1 MQKKISLARF
11 IRPSLRYSTSLS
23 YFVSKSLV
31 LFFLF
36 EYVKSFLIGSS
47 LNVITPFINLYAEN
61 DKFLLSK

>member
-1 MQKKISLARF
+1 MQKKFSLASF

-31 LFFLF
+31 LFVLF

-47 LNVITPFINLYAEN
+47 LNVITLFINLHVEN
-61 DKFLLSK
+61 DKLLLSK